1 MVDTC
6 PKQVLVCLDIYKPPH
21 CPRVLVV
28 SKEGYCK
35 KFVPGVCPLNYK
47 LYKSPPMPGWGVV
60 GLDIDRCITVL
71 GAQLYQKEACVTV
84 ISMN

>member
-6 PKQVLVCLDIYKPPH
+6 PKQVLVHLDIYKPPH

-35 KFVPGVCPLNYK
+35 KNLPLVCVLWTTNCTNPHLCPG
-47 LYKSPPMPGWGVV
+47 GG
-60 GLDIDRCITVL
+60 
-71 GAQLYQKEACVTV
+71 
-84 ISMN
+84 